1 MKYLLRLF
9 LFNVFALWITS
20 ELITAVVIHGEW
32 YLILLGGLVLSL
44 LMLIVKPI
52 LKILFIPINLITFG
66 LISWM
71 INVIVMYLLT
81 FLLPEIEIQP
91 WTFPG
96 ITWSGFVVPSVH
108 FSYVMTLIIVSV
120 TVTVFTNLLHNLSEE

>member
-20 ELITAVVIHGEW
+20 ELIPAVVLHGDW
-32 YLILLGGLVLSL
+32 YLLLVGGLVLSL

-81 FLLPEIEIQP
+81 FLLPEIEIKA

-96 ITWSGFVVPSVH
+96 IMWSGFIVPPVQ
-108 FSYVMTLIIVSV
+108 FNYFMTLIIVSV
-120 TVTVFTNLLHNLSEE
+120 TVTVFTNLLHKLSEE